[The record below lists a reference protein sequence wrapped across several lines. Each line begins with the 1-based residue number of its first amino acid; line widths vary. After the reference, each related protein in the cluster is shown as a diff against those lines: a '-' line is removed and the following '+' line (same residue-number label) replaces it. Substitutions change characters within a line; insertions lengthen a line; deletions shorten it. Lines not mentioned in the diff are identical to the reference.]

1 MGAGGTDPWYPGP
14 AGPWAWPA
22 GGRVHQIVSL
32 GGIIVWLS

>member
-14 AGPWAWPA
+14 GGPWAWP
-22 GGRVHQIVSL
+22 GCGRVHQIVSL